1 MRRMG
6 TASREEVADF
16 ECLLSAVLNE
26 PDAVPELVRS
36 RPQLL
41 TSVNN
46 SSETVLHWLA
56 LENLVDGISLLHSL
70 GAAIPSYAV
79 VHALQAG
86 NVETLDLLLS
96 LGGTFEH
103 SVPREIVRNPTW
115 DLTSVKQEQLLAV
128 LEAHGY

>member
-1 MRRMG
+1 MG

-16 ECLLSAVLNE
+16 ERLLSVVLND
-26 PDAVPELVRS
+26 PAVVPELVRS
-36 RPQLL
+36 CPQLL

-56 LENLVDGISLLHSL
+56 LENLPDGISLLHSL
-70 GAAIPSYAV
+70 GASIPSYAV

-86 NVETLDLLLS
+86 NVETVDLLLS

-115 DLTSVKQEQLLAV
+115 GLTSVKQEQLLAV
-128 LEAHGY
+128 LEEHGY